1 MYMLKKGLYKM
12 LEVLGIKKKQQPQI
26 QRPLN
31 PNFKGVYRATE
42 NGLVEVYCP
51 RCSSWDCSHTQI
63 TTTVPQKT
71 KTRYTVNLN
80 PFRPFTLVN
89 KKEKIK
95 QQGRT
100 YSQHRFMCKRCG
112 LIFW

>member
-1 MYMLKKGLYKM
+1 MYVSEKRTKRNVRSNRSK
-12 LEVLGIKKKQQPQI
+12 EETTTT
-26 QRPLN
+26 N

-71 KTRYTVNLN
+71 KTRYTINLN
-80 PFRPFTLVN
+80 PLRPFTLVN
-89 KKEKIK
+89 KKGKIK
-95 QQGRT
+95 QQGGT
-100 YSQHRFMCKRCG
+100 YSQHRFVCSRCG

>member
-1 MYMLKKGLYKM
+1 MSVKKELNEM
-12 LEVLGIKKKQQPQI
+12 LEAIGVKKKQQPQI
-26 QRPLN
+26 QHPLN
-31 PNFKGVYRATE
+31 PNFKDVYRATE

-51 RCSSWDCSHTQI
+51 RCNSWDCSHTQI
-63 TTTVPQKT
+63 TATVPQKT

-80 PFRPFTLVN
+80 PLRPFTLVN

-95 QQGRT
+95 QQGGT
-100 YSQHRFMCKRCG
+100 YSQHRFACNRCG

>member
-1 MYMLKKGLYKM
+1 MSVKKDLAEM
-12 LEVLGIKKKQQPQI
+12 LEAIGIKKKQQPQV

-80 PFRPFTLVN
+80 PLRPFTLVN
-89 KKEKIK
+89 EKEKIK
-95 QQGRT
+95 QQGGT
-100 YSQHRFMCKRCG
+100 YSQHRFMCNRCG

>member
-1 MYMLKKGLYKM
+1 MSLLQKLLSIGMYNQQS
-12 LEVLGIKKKQQPQI
+12 KQIQQRQPQ
-26 QRPLN
+26 LN
-31 PNFKGVYRATE
+31 PNFKGIYRTVG
-42 NGLVEVYCP
+42 NTLQEVYCP
-51 RCSSWDCSHTQI
+51 RCRSWDCSHTQI

-80 PFRPFTLVN
+80 PLRPFTLVN

-95 QQGRT
+95 QQGGT
-100 YSQHRFMCKRCG
+100 YSQHRFVCNRCG

>member
-1 MYMLKKGLYKM
+1 MSVKKELNEM
-12 LEVLGIKKKQQPQI
+12 LEAIGVKKKQQPQI

-42 NGLVEVYCP
+42 NGLIEVYCP

-63 TTTVPQKT
+63 TTTVPQKS

-80 PFRPFTLVN
+80 PLRPFTLVN

-95 QQGRT
+95 QQGGT
-100 YSQHRFMCKRCG
+100 YSQHRFICNRCG